1 VCAILQKR
9 FLEAPAATAGS
20 LRISFVNMHVA
31 STFKNRF
38 LRVVKPGSPWLS
50 AHPSIHIHEEWS
62 GMWDDADVPQ
72 SLHEDNINY
81 VKGRQLTE
89 GNHCHICAIFTTQK
103 VCVELY
109 RTGSYIKQYAA
120 STASVIALVFTLV
133 GVALLSQA

>member
-1 VCAILQKR
+1 VCANLQKR

-81 VKGRQLTE
+81 VKGRQLSE
-89 GNHCHICAIFTTQK
+89 GNHYMCNIYYTTGVCSVALYRVIYRTVCALAGQYLSTIFTP
-103 VCVELY
+103 V
-109 RTGSYIKQYAA
+109 RYA
-120 STASVIALVFTLV
+120 LQC
-133 GVALLSQA
+133 QA